1 MVGYPQTCPLPLG
14 MNLTPF
20 LPNPLVI
27 SALGTNEQ
35 SWHVSRNEIPAA
47 GNPAPVNPSVS

>member
-14 MNLTPF
+14 MNLTSFP
-20 LPNPLVI
+20 PNPLVI

>member
-1 MVGYPQTCPLPLG
+1 

-27 SALGTNEQ
+27 SALGTSEH